1 MTPPRDLD
9 RQVRAAVDDALAP
22 GAARSHA
29 DPLAAG
35 ALDSVAM
42 VRLLSNLEA
51 GFELTIPADEITPQ
65 NFASLP
71 ALASMIGRLRG

>member
-1 MTPPRDLD
+1 MTTSTELD
-9 RQVRAAVDDALAP
+9 RQVREAVDDALPP
-22 GAARSHA
+22 GTARAHG

-51 GFELTIPADEITPQ
+51 GFELTIPAEEITPD
-65 NFASLP
+65 NFSSLR
-71 ALASMIGRLRG
+71 ALAALIGRLRG